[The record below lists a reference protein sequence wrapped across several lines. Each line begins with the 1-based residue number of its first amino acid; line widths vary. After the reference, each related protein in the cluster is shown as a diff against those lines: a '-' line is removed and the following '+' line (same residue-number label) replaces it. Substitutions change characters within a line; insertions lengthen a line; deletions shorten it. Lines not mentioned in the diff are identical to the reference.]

1 MRKDVQRFFLAAIVG
16 SLAVMT
22 GCGQNNNGMMKSRH
36 GEAKQQTEDRSKTW
50 MEEDKEPM
58 PKDMPKDM
66 PKEEQKDSGDQYYY
80 RSECN

>member
-22 GCGQNNNGMMKSRH
+22 GCGQNDNGMMKSRH
-36 GEAKQQTEDRSKTW
+36 GDGKQQMDDKSKVW
-50 MEEDKEPM
+50 MEEDKES
-58 PKDMPKDM
+58 MPKDM

>member
-1 MRKDVQRFFLAAIVG
+1 
-16 SLAVMT
+16 MT

-36 GEAKQQTEDRSKTW
+36 GDNKQKVDDKQKVW

-58 PKDMPKDM
+58 PRDEK
-66 PKEEQKDSGDQYYY
+66 KDSGDQYYY

>member
-1 MRKDVQRFFLAAIVG
+1 MSKDLKRLFLAAIIG

-22 GCGQNNNGMMKSRH
+22 GCGQSNNEMMKSRH
-36 GEAKQQTEDRSKTW
+36 GDSKQQKESKVW

-58 PKDMPKDM
+58 PKQD
-66 PKEEQKDSGDQYYY
+66 QKDSGDQYYY